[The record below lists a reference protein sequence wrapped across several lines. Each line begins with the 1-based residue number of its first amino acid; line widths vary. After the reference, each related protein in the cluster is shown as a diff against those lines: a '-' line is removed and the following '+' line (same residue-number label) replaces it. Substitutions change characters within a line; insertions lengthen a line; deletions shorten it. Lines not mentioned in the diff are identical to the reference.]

1 MAEYSFFPA
10 IAIFKELRVTF
21 ASVFSKADFQSVI
34 DMLASERITADTLVT
49 SVVGLDE
56 FPDRFE
62 ALRSP
67 GADLKVMLDPG
78 LP

>member
-1 MAEYSFFPA
+1 MAEDTFFPA
-10 IAIFKELRVTF
+10 KAIVKELRVTF
-21 ASVFSKADFQSVI
+21 AFVYSKADFQFVI

-67 GADLKVMLDPG
+67 GADLKVMLEPG